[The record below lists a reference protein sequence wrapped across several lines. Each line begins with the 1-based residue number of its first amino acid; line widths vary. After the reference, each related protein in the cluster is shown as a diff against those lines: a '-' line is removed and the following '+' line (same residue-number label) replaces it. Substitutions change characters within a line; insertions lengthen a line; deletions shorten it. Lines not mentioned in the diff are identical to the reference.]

1 MMPKRAEIISKIEKA
16 AKAANLK
23 FTMIRQGANHTIYD
37 LDGVMIP
44 IARHKQLGQ
53 RYAETLYRQC
63 ETKLGR
69 SWWR

>member
-1 MMPKRAEIISKIEKA
+1 MPKRAEIIRNIERA
-16 AKAANLK
+16 AKAAELK
-23 FTMIRQGANHTIYD
+23 FMQVREGANHSIYD

-44 IARHKQLGQ
+44 IARHRELGQ
-53 RYAETLYRQC
+53 RYAETVYKQC